1 MAKKEINIDQF
12 KALIREEAMKL
23 NQRALLENEKIA
35 LQEELKGI
43 LGESY
48 VGECGEEGMME
59 SSFEESL
66 MDEAAMEELFGN
78 RDAKKAEKM
87 KAEFLKYANIWK
99 RKKAI
104 RGMNQEM
111 LDDLMQQ
118 AAADKY
124 QGKPGLDKENQLMMY
139 RPGDSINWGGL
150 GLNRSGSFG
159 GGA

>member
-12 KALIREEAMKL
+12 KVLIREEALKL
-23 NQRALLENEKIA
+23 NKRTLLENEKNT
-35 LQEELKGI
+35 LQEELKSI
-43 LGESY
+43 LKESY
-48 VGECGEEGMME
+48 IGECGDEGM
-59 SSFEESL
+59 

-104 RGMNQEM
+104 RGMNQQM

-139 RPGDSINWGGL
+139 RPGDSINWSGL
-150 GLNRSGSFG
+150 GLNQSGSFG